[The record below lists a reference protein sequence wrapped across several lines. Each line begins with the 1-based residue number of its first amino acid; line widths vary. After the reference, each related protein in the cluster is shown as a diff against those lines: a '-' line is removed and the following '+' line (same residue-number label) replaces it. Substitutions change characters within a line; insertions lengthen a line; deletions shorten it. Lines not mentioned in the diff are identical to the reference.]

1 MVRMIPRIYKRS
13 RWKIA
18 FLWVLSS
25 LFLLFGSMIAG
36 QLQRSFGTNE
46 AALLIAFFLALIF
59 FLFAGLFWIA
69 IAVALRQ
76 YEE

>member
-1 MVRMIPRIYKRS
+1 MVRMIPKIYKRK

-18 FLWVLSS
+18 LLWILAS

-36 QLQRSFGTNE
+36 ELQVSYGTNGI
-46 AALLIAFFLALIF
+46 ALLIAFILALIF
-59 FLFAGLFWIA
+59 FLLAGLLWIA

-76 YEE
+76 FEE

>member
-1 MVRMIPRIYKRS
+1 MVRMIPKIYKRK

-18 FLWVLSS
+18 LLWVLSS

-36 QLQRSFGTNE
+36 ELQVSYGTNE
-46 AALLIAFFLALIF
+46 IALWIAFFLALIF
-59 FLFAGLFWIA
+59 FLLASLLWIA

-76 YEE
+76 FEE

>member
-1 MVRMIPRIYKRS
+1 MVRMIPRIYKKK

-18 FLWVLSS
+18 LFWVLAS
-25 LFLLFGSMIAG
+25 LLLLFGSMIAG
-36 QLQRSFGTNE
+36 QLQVSYGTNV
-46 AALLIAFFLALIF
+46 AALLIAFLLALLF
-59 FLFAGLFWIA
+59 FLLAGLLWIA

>member
-1 MVRMIPRIYKRS
+1 MIPKIYKRK

-18 FLWVLSS
+18 LLWVLSS

-36 QLQRSFGTNE
+36 ELQTSYGTNE
-46 AALLIAFFLALIF
+46 IALLIAFLLALIF
-59 FLFAGLFWIA
+59 FLLAGLFWIA

>member
-1 MVRMIPRIYKRS
+1 MVRMIPKIYKRK

-18 FLWVLSS
+18 FLWLLAS

-36 QLQRSFGTNE
+36 QLQRSFGSNE
-46 AALLIAFFLALIF
+46 IALWIAFLLALIF
-59 FLFAGLFWIA
+59 FLLAGLFWIA

>member
-1 MVRMIPRIYKRS
+1 MIPKIYKRK

-18 FLWVLSS
+18 FLWLLAS

-36 QLQRSFGTNE
+36 QLQRSFGSNE
-46 AALLIAFFLALIF
+46 IALWIAFLLALIF
-59 FLFAGLFWIA
+59 FLLAGLFWIA